1 MPSRVLLRSPIRSR
15 RLAHDLQTGLQ
26 RKRLLSFVY
35 HLSHSEVNQ
44 EVARDLGAEHG
55 LAVQT
60 RFARDGLPDGDCRAL
75 IVDLDSV
82 APDRL
87 GRQRLVKELSGRTR
101 PYPVAVFSYNLEDGQ
116 AEDLRAAGVRV
127 FGHGLGPELF
137 RAIAAPPGPQADPVS
152 PG

>member
-1 MPSRVLLRSPIRSR
+1 MTL
-15 RLAHDLQTGLQ
+15 
-26 RKRLLSFVY
+26 FVY

-44 EVARDLGAEHG
+44 EVARDLAAEHG

-60 RFARDGLPDGDCRAL
+60 RFLREGLPDGDGHAL

-82 APDRL
+82 APDRR
-87 GRQRLVKELSGRTR
+87 GRRRLVKELSGRPR

-127 FGHGLGPELF
+127 FEHGLGPELF
-137 RAIAAPPGPQADPVS
+137 RTIAAPAREPPEPQ
-152 PG
+152 G